1 MTNYFRK
8 EMSSTITLHHNQFAV
23 EKDKGDIEYSGDIVY
38 GDGPLKILSHLVYV
52 DSARQFGSPF

>member
-1 MTNYFRK
+1 MF
-8 EMSSTITLHHNQFAV
+8 STITLHHNQFAV

-52 DSARQFGSPF
+52 DSARHFGSPF